1 VSIGDAVRGLAERR
15 AGAPVVSVYLD
26 LDPQRFATAP
36 ARATQIR
43 SLIDEASRE
52 IEADDSLAHD
62 EKVGLRE
69 DVKRIEDYLRSPDAA
84 FQGARSLA
92 VFSSTSEGLFEVV
105 QLPRVIETRVVIDR
119 RPYVDPIVEA
129 TDRRRWCVALVSR
142 RDGRVF
148 AGPADSVRQLQS
160 LHDDVHG
167 QHDQGGWSQA
177 NYERSVEK
185 DAEDHLRRVAQA
197 LKRRYARER
206 FHRLAL
212 GGPHEVVTRF
222 EPMLSEELRH
232 RLAPERLD
240 VDVSSATDEQVREAV
255 SQLVEHDEQRRE
267 REALDQLAQ
276 SLGAGGR
283 AAGGP
288 EATLEALNERRVG
301 TLLLDPGFERRGG
314 RCPSCGLLTLD
325 MGQCPAD
332 GTALEDVDLREAA
345 VEAALA
351 QDSEVLVARHFP
363 DLGPQQGIAA
373 LLRF

>member
-1 VSIGDAVRGLAERR
+1 MVSL
-15 AGAPVVSVYLD
+15 YLD
-26 LDPQRFATAP
+26 LDPERFATAP
-36 ARATQIR
+36 ARASQIS
-43 SLIDEASRE
+43 SLIDEAGRE
-52 IEADDSLAHD
+52 IEAETSLGHD
-62 EKVGLRE
+62 QKTALRE
-69 DVKRIEDYLRSPDAA
+69 DVKRIDHYLRSPDAP
-84 FQGARSLA
+84 FKGARSLA
-92 VFSSTSEGLFEVV
+92 VFSSTSEGLFETV
-105 QLPRVIETRVVIDR
+105 QLPRPIEGRVVIDR
-119 RPYVDPIVEA
+119 RPYIDPIVEA

-185 DAEDHLRRVAQA
+185 DADDHLRRVAQA
-197 LKRRYARER
+197 LKRRYAREH

-212 GGPHEVVTRF
+212 GGPHEVVARF
-222 EPMLSEELRH
+222 EPMLSEELRR
-232 RLAPERLD
+232 RLVPERVE
-240 VDVSSATDEQVREAV
+240 VDVSSATDDQVRESV
-255 SQLVEHDEQRRE
+255 SKLVEHDEQRRE

-301 TLLLDPGFERRGG
+301 MLLLDPGFARRGG

-325 MGQCPAD
+325 NDQCPAD
-332 GTALEDVDLREAA
+332 GTALEEVDLREAA
-345 VEAALA
+345 VEAALG
-351 QDSEVLVARHFP
+351 QDAEVLVTRHYP
-363 DLGPQQGIAA
+363 DLRPKQGIAA